1 MEFVEF
7 NEMTHSEI
15 LEVLLDHYNELIDRA
30 EKNKCELMVDSRS
43 MALKNRGR
51 EINSA
56 LVAIT
61 DLLDDL
67 SIDVDE
73 L

>member
-15 LEVLLDHYNELIDRA
+15 LEVLLDHYNELIHSA
-30 EKNKCELMVDSRS
+30 EKNRQELMVDSRS
-43 MALKNRGR
+43 MSLR
-51 EINSA
+51 NSGKA
-56 LVAIT
+56 ISAAIAAIT

>member
-15 LEVLLDHYNELIDRA
+15 LEVLLDHYNEL
-30 EKNKCELMVDSRS
+30 
-43 MALKNRGR
+43 R